1 MYKHRILTGMT
12 SLLIAGTLGLAGC
25 STNTSGNNAASTGN
39 ATSNTTQSHTAKQNK
54 NLTSATATL
63 KPQNGSKVEGMAT
76 MTLNTKS
83 HELTVVAELTG
94 LKAGQKYEAVI
105 YHKKSGKMT
114 YNLNSIKADK
124 HGDGVFTRV
133 IKKVKKIPSTDSRLG
148 VYQGRTNSKSLLAS
162 GDIKPAGKH

>member
-1 MYKHRILTGMT
+1 MYKRRILTGMT

-25 STNTSGNNAASTGN
+25 NTDTSAHNAGGN
-39 ATSNTTQSHTAKQNK
+39 ATSNSTQSHTAKQNK

-63 KPQNGSKVEGMAT
+63 KPQNGSNVEGMAT

-94 LKAGQKYEAVI
+94 LKAGEKYEAAI
-105 YHKKSGKMT
+105 YDNGSGKT
-114 YNLNSIKADK
+114 IYNLKSIKADK
-124 HGDGVFTRV
+124 HGDGVLTRV
-133 IKKVKKIPSTDSRLG
+133 IKNVKKIPSTDSRLG
-148 VYQGRTNSKSLLAS
+148 IYQGKTTSKSLLAS